1 MIVWRSLI
9 RVERDIRNVIRH
21 VMGPHRCIDAC
32 STKLERVTWC
42 SYNGVRAHTRDQAC
56 MLITAVLSELTLNT
70 ESHLHYK
77 LQTWI
82 ILPFAVYISTNLRTS
97 ANRICLF
104 QLISTLSEY
113 FIKSINIYIY
123 RKKERDW
130 KIYFYLFSVSC
141 VIL

>member
-1 MIVWRSLI
+1 MAIVDSGWAWYK
-9 RVERDIRNVIRH
+9 ERGVIRH

-82 ILPFAVYISTNLRTS
+82 ILPFAVYISTNFRTS